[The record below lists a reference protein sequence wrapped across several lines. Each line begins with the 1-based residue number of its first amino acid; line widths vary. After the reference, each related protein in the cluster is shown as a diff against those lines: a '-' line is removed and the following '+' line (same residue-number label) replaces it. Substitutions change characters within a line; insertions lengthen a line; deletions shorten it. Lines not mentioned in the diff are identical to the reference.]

1 MLAGR
6 NGRTGGGVGM
16 RRLFA
21 IVAVLVATALCA
33 GCSRGSVPTPIA
45 APKADLA
52 AEAAWIRTTTGTKD
66 PSMTAAFMTILN
78 SSEATVQLT
87 SVDCPGAG
95 IVQLHE
101 MVMQSGKMVM
111 QEVKGGIPVP
121 ATKATRLA
129 PGGYHIMLMK
139 LQKGFAI
146 GDMVDL
152 TLHFSDGGSLVVE
165 APVKQD
171 AAKDLYRSPVPTTTA
186 TS

>member
-1 MLAGR
+1 
-6 NGRTGGGVGM
+6 M

-21 IVAVLVATALCA
+21 IVAVLIATVLVVS
-33 GCSRGSVPTPIA
+33 CSRGSVPAPSA
-45 APKADLA
+45 APTAHVA
-52 AEAAWIRTTTGTKD
+52 AEAAWVRTTAGTKD

-78 SSEATVQLT
+78 NSEATVQLT

-95 IVQLHE
+95 IVQLHQ
-101 MVMQSGKMVM
+101 MVMQSGKIVM
-111 QEVKGGIPVP
+111 QEIKGGIPVP
-121 ATKATRLA
+121 AGTPTRLA

-152 TLHFSDGGSLVVE
+152 TLHFSDGGSLEVQ

-171 AAKDLYRSPVPTTTA
+171 AAQDLYKSPMPTTTA

>member
-1 MLAGR
+1 
-6 NGRTGGGVGM
+6 M

-21 IVAVLVATALCA
+21 IVAVLIATALLA
-33 GCSRGSVPTPIA
+33 GCSKGSVPTPIA
-45 APKADLA
+45 APTAHLE

-66 PSMTAAFMTILN
+66 PSMTAAFMTLVN

-95 IVQLHE
+95 IVQLHQ

-111 QEVKGGIPVP
+111 QEVKGGIPIP
-121 ATKATRLA
+121 AGTPTRLA

-139 LQKGFAI
+139 LQRGFAA

-152 TLHFSDGGSLVVE
+152 TLHFSDGGSLVVQ

-171 AAKDLYRSPVPTTTA
+171 AAQDLYRSPVPTTTA